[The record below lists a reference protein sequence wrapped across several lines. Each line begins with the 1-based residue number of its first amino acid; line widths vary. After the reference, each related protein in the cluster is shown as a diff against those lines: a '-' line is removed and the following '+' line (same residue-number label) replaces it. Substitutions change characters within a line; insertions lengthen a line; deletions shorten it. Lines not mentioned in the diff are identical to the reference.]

1 MIALFVILYTFGI
14 WLFYIKLKV
23 KPNPINLAVATVI
36 GFVAVSAIVILWQF
50 SAPTSGQLVVSR
62 YTIQIVPQVK
72 GPIVSLNAKPNKPL
86 KKGKDILFEIQK
98 DLYEIAVRQNEATL
112 GAAQQTVTQ
121 SEAAIKVAEATVTE
135 AVANAAATK
144 SELDAKNETNE
155 KSPGAVSKIQ
165 IIQLTDRYDAAQAT
179 VAKSKATQ
187 DEAVVALE
195 IAKQNVDLA
204 QANLDKSKF
213 DLSQCT
219 VYAPAD
225 GFVTNWQVREGAM
238 AVPLPLA
245 PMGTFIDT
253 STVDI
258 VAVFS
263 QNVTKNIQPGD
274 AVEFALKA
282 YPGQVLKGK
291 VDSIIPATGE
301 GQFVTSGVL
310 TTPDAIHSSGK
321 FAVKIK
327 LEDESLMQSIPMG
340 TAGMCTVYT
349 KTGSPFHVISKVTV
363 RIKAWMYYL
372 IPF

>member
-1 MIALFVILYTFGI
+1 MIALFVILYVAGI
-14 WLFYIKLKV
+14 WLFYIQLKV
-23 KPNPINLAVATVI
+23 KPNPINLAVVAVI
-36 GFVAVSAIVILWQF
+36 GFVAVGSIVILWQF
-50 SAPTSGQLVVSR
+50 SAPTSGQLVVTR
-62 YTIQIVPQVK
+62 HTIQIVPQVK
-72 GPIVSLNAKPNKPL
+72 GPIVHLNAQPNQPL
-86 KKGKDILFEIQK
+86 KKDKDILFEIQK
-98 DLYEIAVRQNEATL
+98 DLFEIAVRQNEATL
-112 GAAQQTVTQ
+112 GAAQRTVTQ
-121 SEAAIKVAEATVTE
+121 SEAAIKVADATVTE

-179 VAKSKATQ
+179 VEKSKATR

-204 QANLDKSKF
+204 QANLDKAKF

-225 GFVTNWQVREGAM
+225 GFVTNWQVREGSM
-238 AVPLPLA
+238 AVPLPLS
-245 PMGTFIDT
+245 PMGTFVDT
-253 STVDI
+253 SQVDV
-258 VAVFS
+258 VAVFG

-274 AVEFALKA
+274 QVEFTLKA
-282 YPGQVLKGK
+282 YPGQILTGT

-301 GQFVTSGVL
+301 GQFVTSGKL
-310 TTPDAIHSSGK
+310 ISAESIHSSGK

-327 LEDESLMQSIPMG
+327 LDDQSLIETIPMG

-349 KTGSPFHVISKVTV
+349 NTGSPFHIISKVTV